1 MGNDHVF
8 KGCIPAIMT
17 PCNSK
22 GEPDFDAL
30 VRKAT
35 QLMEAGMQSVV
46 YCGSMGDW
54 PLLTDEQRQEGVL
67 SLTNAGIPV
76 SRYGGPKYIKV
87 FTSLKTCFREW
98 CDWFNDY
105 P

>member
-1 MGNDHVF
+1 MGNEHVF

-22 GEPDFDAL
+22 GEPDFNAL
-30 VRKAT
+30 VKKAK
-35 QLMEAGMQSVV
+35 QLIKSGMQSVV

-54 PLLTDEQRQEGVL
+54 PLLTDEQRQEGVS

-76 SRYGGPKYIKV
+76 IVG
-87 FTSLKTCFREW
+87 T
-98 CDWFNDY
+98 
-105 P
+105 

>member
-1 MGNDHVF
+1 MENEHVF

-30 VRKAT
+30 VRKAR
-35 QLMEAGMQSVV
+35 QLLEAGMQSVV

-54 PLLTDEQRQEGVL
+54 PLLSDEQRMEGVS

-76 SRYGGPKYIKV
+76 IVGTGAQNTELLKYLQGADLTALGI
-87 FTSLKTCFREW
+87 
-98 CDWFNDY
+98 N
-105 P
+105 

>member
-1 MGNDHVF
+1 MGKDHVF

-30 VRKAT
+30 VIKAK
-35 QLMEAGMQSVV
+35 QLIKAGMQSVV

-54 PLLTDEQRQEGVL
+54 PLLTDEQRQEGVS

-76 SRYGGPKYIKV
+76 IVGTGAQN
-87 FTSLKTCFREW
+87 SLKSSGLIT
-98 CDWFNDY
+98 
-105 P
+105 